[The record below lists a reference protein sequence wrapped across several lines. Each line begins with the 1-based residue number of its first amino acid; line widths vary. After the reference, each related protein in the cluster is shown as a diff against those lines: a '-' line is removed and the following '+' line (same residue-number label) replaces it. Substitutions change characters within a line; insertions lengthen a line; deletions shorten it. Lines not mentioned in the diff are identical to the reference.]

1 MLTPSHLF
9 QNKNEVT
16 GVGLYIIKVQNH
28 RNPRCYP
35 MFLSEGS
42 AYKKLQLYIKSCGG
56 QKTISEKI
64 KENFLPTR
72 TKNHLYNLRT
82 QETNS
87 PETGQ
92 ALSPL
97 VLYRA
102 HQLKVIVSLLC
113 NPKTQLLKC
122 ANVPGRLLT
131 SVHFNDFSVWRVFSK
146 VVGDEIEASVSL
158 PRAFPR
164 H

>member
-97 VLYRA
+97 VLYR
-102 HQLKVIVSLLC
+102 ST
-113 NPKTQLLKC
+113 PTQSDS
-122 ANVPGRLLT
+122 LT
-131 SVHFNDFSVWRVFSK
+131 SVQSQDTTPQMCKCARQTSDKCPFQ
-146 VVGDEIEASVSL
+146 
-158 PRAFPR
+158 
-164 H
+164 